1 MDKGFCMEFKY
12 KNVLIMGYGNSGK
25 SMEKLLI
32 SHKIKYSIYDEKLKL
47 RGGQFLSKINKKNIT
62 AFDLVVLSPGFK
74 QDNKVVLLAQK
85 CGIKVIGEI
94 ELAYMFCPAKIIA
107 VTGTDGKT
115 TTVNLIHHILVCAGK
130 KSALLG
136 NVGTPFS
143 DIYKKPVEYCVLE
156 LSSFQLETVDK
167 FVPTIGVILNISAD
181 HMERY
186 QTENDYIKAKLRMF
200 KNATKQTEAVLN
212 CEDKNT
218 MENSSMIVANKHYIN
233 REDGLHVVDG
243 RLFYGKKR
251 WLSLSAISPSPVFYD
266 DILAAVE
273 VAMLLKIDNEVI
285 QSALNS
291 FVWLKHRM
299 EVVKEMAGV
308 KYINDSKATNFHSAL
323 SAIKAVKDNVVLL
336 MGGHHKGMSVDE
348 FFADIK
354 PLVKKIVFFGKEM
367 KAEYKKAVKC
377 GINCVCFKNLADA
390 MLYIKANAQEGDNIL
405 FSPCYSS
412 FDAYDSYEQRGED
425 FVRLVNDEK

>member
-1 MDKGFCMEFKY
+1 MEFIY

-25 SMEKLLI
+25 SMEKLLM
-32 SHKIKYSIYDEKLKL
+32 SHNIKHSIYDENLKL
-47 RGGQFLSKINKKNIT
+47 RGGQFLSKINKKKILT
-62 AFDLVVLSPGFK
+62 FDLIVISPGFK
-74 QDNKVVLLAQK
+74 RNNKVVLLAQK
-85 CGIKVIGEI
+85 LGIKVIGEI
-94 ELAYMFCPAKIIA
+94 ELAYMFCPAQIIA

-136 NVGTPFS
+136 NVGIPFS
-143 DIYKKPVEYCVLE
+143 DIYKKQVDYCVLE
-156 LSSFQLETVDK
+156 LSSFQLETIDK

-186 QTENDYIKAKLRMF
+186 QTEDDYIKVKIKMF
-200 KNATKQTEAVLN
+200 KNATKQTRAVLN
-212 CEDKNT
+212 YKDKST
-218 MENSSMIVANKHYIN
+218 MENSSMIIADKYYIN
-233 REDGLHVVDG
+233 REDSLHVVDG

-251 WLSLSAISPSPVFYD
+251 WFSLSNLCPSPVFYD
-266 DILAAVE
+266 DILASVA
-273 VAMLLKIDNEVI
+273 VAMLLKIDNNVI

-291 FVWLKHRM
+291 FMWLKHRM
-299 EVVKEMAGV
+299 EVVQEVSGV

-336 MGGHHKGMSVDE
+336 MGGHHKGMSADD

-354 PLVKKIVFFGKEM
+354 TLVKKIVFFGKEM
-367 KAEYKKAVKC
+367 KSEYKKAIKC
-377 GINCVCFKNLADA
+377 GIDCVCFENLPKA
-390 MLYIKANAQEGDNIL
+390 MSYIKANAEAGDNIL

-412 FDAYDSYEQRGED
+412 FDAYNSYEERGED
-425 FVRLVNDEK
+425 FVRLVKNEK